1 MLLAVLGA
9 VGIVVGILAIVWP
22 GITVWVLAL
31 LIGIRLLIWGVLQL
45 AIAFQMRSLTQLSVR
60 PVLRSRRRARR

>member
-1 MLLAVLGA
+1 MLGA

-31 LIGIRLLIWGVLQL
+31 LIGVRLLIFGVVQL
-45 AIAFQMRSLTQLSVR
+45 AIAFRIRSLT
-60 PVLRSRRRARR
+60 A